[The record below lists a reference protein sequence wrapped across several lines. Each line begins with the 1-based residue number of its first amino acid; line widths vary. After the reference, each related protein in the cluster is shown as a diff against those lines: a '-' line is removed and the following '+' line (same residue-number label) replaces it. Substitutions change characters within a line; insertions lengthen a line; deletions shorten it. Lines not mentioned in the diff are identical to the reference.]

1 LFIFFITHIL
11 RLQFKRKG
19 IEILMSNVKQGL
31 SRKLLA
37 RVLSVY
43 FVLTLIVTAGQ
54 VFTEYLNAKSHI
66 EDELKTLKN
75 TFSTSLTRAI
85 WELNTPQAKSIA
97 VGLMELPIVE
107 GVQIRDE
114 NSNYIADL
122 GRTSKLVSEAITK
135 GVVRDHAGGTF
146 GYSFPLIFEFSG
158 RTSLVGDVTLYS
170 SSAIIFSRIEVG
182 ILFLI
187 GNAIVKTAFLVF
199 LFMSAF
205 RSMLTNPLNELTQ
218 QITDFNLDDP
228 ESSKLDLSITED
240 NELKVLETSYNK
252 LIDEMIEFQSKL
264 AGTQSELKQANQR
277 LDDQNISLE
286 EEVAKKTA
294 TLSRIMLD
302 LEQQK
307 DELLINQRELRQEN
321 ENRQFVEDEL
331 RKRNTELATSMET
344 IQMAKDQLVE
354 SERMASLGG
363 LVAGIAHDVNTPLGV
378 SVTATSFLKD
388 RVQKLQSAYDDKKLT
403 GSTMTSFLSE
413 AQQTITLLTNNLNR
427 ASDLISS
434 FKQVAV
440 DQTSEAEREIN
451 VSEYLTEVVQS
462 LAPNFKK
469 TQHTIDIHCPDDLS
483 IKCAPGVLAQILINM
498 IMNSLIHGFEDK
510 PKGAIRLDIFERDG
524 NLIIDYSDDGRGLDE
539 GTLALHFDAFFTT
552 RRGKGGS
559 GLGTHIMYNLITQ
572 TLGGSI
578 EAFSQPNEGL
588 QYKIRIPV

>member
-1 LFIFFITHIL
+1 MS
-11 RLQFKRKG
+11 
-19 IEILMSNVKQGL
+19 EIKQGL
-31 SRKLLA
+31 SKRLLA

-43 FVLTLIVTAGQ
+43 FVLTLIVTVGQ

-66 EDELKTLKN
+66 EDELQTLKN

-97 VGLMELPIVE
+97 TGLMELPIVE

-114 NSNYIADL
+114 NGNYIADL
-122 GRTSKLVSEAITK
+122 GLTSKQATESITK
-135 GVVRDHAGGTF
+135 GIVKDHPGGTF

-170 SSAIIFSRIEVG
+170 SSTIIFGRIEVG
-182 ILFLI
+182 IFFLI
-187 GNAIVKTAFLVF
+187 GNALIKTAFLVF
-199 LFMSAF
+199 LFINAF
-205 RSMLTNPLNELTQ
+205 RNMLTKPLTELSQ
-218 QITDFNLDDP
+218 QISEFNVDDP
-228 ESSKLDLSITED
+228 ESSKLDLSIDDD
-240 NELKVLETSYNK
+240 NELKLLQDSYNH
-252 LIDEMIEFQSKL
+252 LIDDLVSFQSKL
-264 AGTQSELKQANQR
+264 AGTQAELQAANRR

-294 TLSRIMLD
+294 TLSKIMLD

-331 RKRNTELATSMET
+331 RKRNSELATSMET
-344 IQMAKDQLVE
+344 LQLAKDQLVE

-378 SVTATSFLKD
+378 SVTATSFLQE
-388 RVQKLQSAYDDKKLT
+388 RVVSLQHAFEDKTLT
-403 GSTMTSFLSE
+403 GSTMTAFLTD

-440 DQTSEAEREIN
+440 DQASEAEREIN
-451 VSEYLTEVVQS
+451 MRHYLGEIVHS

-469 TQHTIDIHCPDDLS
+469 TQHTIEIHCPDNL
-483 IKCAPGVLAQILINM
+483 IIHCAPGVIAQIFTNM
-498 IMNSLIHGFEDK
+498 IMNSLIHGFENK
-510 PKGAIRLDIFERDG
+510 IKGTIKIDINSEED
-524 NLIIDYSDDGRGLDE
+524 NLIIDYQDDGQGLPE
-539 GTLALHFDAFFTT
+539 GTLGQHFDAFFTT

-559 GLGTHIMYNLITQ
+559 GLGTHIMYNLVTQ
-572 TLGGSI
+572 TLKGEI
-578 EAFSQPNEGL
+578 QAFSKVHQGL
-588 QYKIRIPV
+588 RYKITIPL

>member
-1 LFIFFITHIL
+1 MT
-11 RLQFKRKG
+11 
-19 IEILMSNVKQGL
+19 SAKQGL
-31 SRKLLA
+31 SKKLLT

-54 VFTEYLNAKSHI
+54 IVTEYLNAKSHI
-66 EDELKTLKN
+66 ESELQTLKN

-114 NSNYIADL
+114 NGNYISNL
-122 GRTSKLVSEAITK
+122 GRTSELSNESITK
-135 GVVRDHAGGTF
+135 GVVRDHSGGTF

-170 SSAIIFSRIEVG
+170 SSDIIFGRIEVG
-182 ILFLI
+182 IFFLL

-205 RSMLTNPLNELTQ
+205 RTMLTNPLNELTQ
-218 QITDFNLDDP
+218 QISDFNLNDP
-228 ESSKLDLSITED
+228 NSSKLDLSINEN

-252 LIDEMIEFQSKL
+252 LIDEIIDYQAKL
-264 AGTQSELKQANQR
+264 AGTQNELQQANRR

-286 EEVAKKTA
+286 EDVAKKTA
-294 TLSRIMLD
+294 TLSKIMLD

-321 ENRQFVEDEL
+321 ENRQFIEDEL
-331 RKRNTELATSMET
+331 RKRNSELATSMET
-344 IQMAKDQLVE
+344 IQLAKDQLVE
-354 SERMASLGG
+354 SAKMASLGG

-378 SVTATSFLKD
+378 GVTATSFLQD
-388 RVQKLQSAYDDKKLT
+388 RVDKLKVAYEDKKLT
-403 GSTMTSFLSE
+403 GSTMSSFISE

-451 VSEYLTEVVQS
+451 VSEYLIEIVQS
-462 LAPNFKK
+462 LAPSIKK
-469 TQHTIDIHCPDDLS
+469 TQHTIDVHCPDDLT
-483 IKCAPGVLAQILINM
+483 IKCAPGVLAQILTNM
-498 IMNSLIHGFEDK
+498 IMNSLIHGFENK
-510 PKGAIRLDIFERDG
+510 PKGSIDINITQQDN
-524 NLIIDYSDDGRGLDE
+524 NLLIHYSDDGKGLDKI
-539 GTLALHFDAFFTT
+539 TLGQHFDAFFTT
-552 RRGKGGS
+552 KRGEGGS
-559 GLGTHIMYNLITQ
+559 GLGTHIMYNLVTQ
-572 TLGGSI
+572 TLKGKIQASSELG
-578 EAFSQPNEGL
+578 EGL
-588 QYKIRIPV
+588 HYKISIPM

>member
-1 LFIFFITHIL
+1 
-11 RLQFKRKG
+11 
-19 IEILMSNVKQGL
+19 MSNVKQGL
-31 SRKLLA
+31 SKKLLA

-122 GRTSKLVSEAITK
+122 GRTSQLVNEAITK
-135 GVVRDHAGGTF
+135 GVVRDHTGGTF

-205 RSMLTNPLNELTQ
+205 RTMLTNPLNELTQ
-218 QITDFNLDDP
+218 QISDFNLDDP
-228 ESSKLDLSITED
+228 ESSKLDLSITDE
-240 NELKVLETSYNK
+240 NELKVLETSYNR
-252 LIDEMIEFQSKL
+252 LIDEMIEFQTRL
-264 AGTQSELKQANQR
+264 AGTQNELQEANLR

-354 SERMASLGG
+354 SEKMASLGG

-378 SVTATSFLKD
+378 SVTATSFLQD
-388 RVQKLQSAYDDKKLT
+388 RVKKLQTAYDNKKLT
-403 GSTMTSFLSE
+403 SNTMSSFLSE
-413 AQQTITLLTNNLNR
+413 AQQTITLLTNNLTR

-440 DQTSEAEREIN
+440 DQTSEAVREIN

-462 LAPNFKK
+462 LAPHFKK

-483 IKCAPGVLAQILINM
+483 IQCAPGVLAQILTNM

-510 PKGAIRLDIFERDG
+510 LKGAIKLEISEQDG

-539 GTLALHFDAFFTT
+539 GTLARHFDAFFTT

-559 GLGTHIMYNLITQ
+559 GLGTHIMYNLVTQ
-572 TLGGSI
+572 TLSGSI
-578 EAFSQPNEGL
+578 EAFSQPDEGL
-588 QYKIRIPV
+588 RYKITIPV

>member
-1 LFIFFITHIL
+1 MANI
-11 RLQFKRKG
+11 
-19 IEILMSNVKQGL
+19 KQGL
-31 SRKLLA
+31 SKRLLA

-43 FVLTLIVTAGQ
+43 FVLTLVVTVFQ

-66 EDELKTLKN
+66 EDELQTLKN

-97 VGLMELPIVE
+97 TGLMELPIVE

-114 NSNYIADL
+114 NGNYISDL
-122 GRTSKLVSEAITK
+122 GLTNKQLNESITK

-170 SSAIIFSRIEVG
+170 SSTIIFGRIEVG
-182 ILFLI
+182 IFFLI
-187 GNAIVKTAFLVF
+187 GNALIKTAFLVF
-199 LFMSAF
+199 LFMNAF
-205 RSMLTNPLNELTQ
+205 RNMLTKPLTELTQ
-218 QITDFNLDDP
+218 QISEFNLDDP
-228 ESSKLDLSITED
+228 ESSKLDLSVDED
-240 NELKVLETSYNK
+240 NELTLLQNSYNN
-252 LIDEMIEFQSKL
+252 LIDDLVSFQLKL
-264 AGTQSELKQANQR
+264 AGAQGELQAANRR

-294 TLSRIMLD
+294 TLSKIMLD

-331 RKRNTELATSMET
+331 RKRNSELATSMDT
-344 IQMAKDQLVE
+344 LQLAKDQLVE

-378 SVTATSFLKD
+378 SVTATSFLQE
-388 RVQKLQSAYDDKKLT
+388 RVVNLQSAFEEKKLT
-403 GSTMTSFLSE
+403 SSTMSSFLTD

-440 DQTSEAEREIN
+440 DQASEAEREIN
-451 VSEYLTEVVQS
+451 VRQYLGEVVHS
-462 LAPNFKK
+462 LAPNLKK
-469 TQHTIDIHCPDDLS
+469 TQHTIEIHCPDDL
-483 IKCAPGVLAQILINM
+483 IIMCAPGVLAQIFTNM
-498 IMNSLIHGFEDK
+498 IMNSLIHGFENK
-510 PKGAIRLDIFERDG
+510 IKGTIKIDISRST
-524 NLIIDYSDDGRGLDE
+524 NKLIINYQDDGKGLPQDILE
-539 GTLALHFDAFFTT
+539 RHFDAFFTT

-559 GLGTHIMYNLITQ
+559 GLGTHIMYNLVTQ
-572 TLGGSI
+572 TLKGDI
-578 EAFSQPNEGL
+578 EAFSKVHQGL
-588 QYKIRIPV
+588 RYKISIPV

>member
-1 LFIFFITHIL
+1 MQFTHKEL
-11 RLQFKRKG
+11 WSS
-19 IEILMSNVKQGL
+19 MSNVKQGL

-43 FVLTLIVTAGQ
+43 FVLTLIVTTGQ
-54 VFTEYLNAKSHI
+54 IFAEYLNAKSHI
-66 EDELKTLKN
+66 ESELKTLKN

-97 VGLMELPIVE
+97 LGLMELPIVE

-114 NSNYIADL
+114 NSSYIADL
-122 GRTSKLVSEAITK
+122 GRTSKLVGESITK
-135 GVVRDHAGGTF
+135 GVVKNHPGGTF

-170 SSAIIFSRIEVG
+170 SSAVIFGRIEVG
-182 ILFLI
+182 IFFLI
-187 GNAIVKTAFLVF
+187 GNAIIKTAFLVF

-205 RSMLTNPLNELTQ
+205 RNMLTNPLNELSQ
-218 QITDFNLDDP
+218 QITEFNLDDP
-228 ESSKLDLSITED
+228 ESSKLDLNIQDD
-240 NELKVLETSYNK
+240 NELKLLETSYNK
-252 LIDEMIEFQSKL
+252 LIDEMIEFQTKL
-264 AGTQSELKQANQR
+264 AGTQSELQQANFM

-321 ENRQFVEDEL
+321 ENRQFIEDEL
-331 RKRNTELATSMET
+331 RKRNSELATSMET

-378 SVTATSFLKD
+378 SVTATSFLQD
-388 RVQKLQSAYDDKKLT
+388 RLRKLQNAYDEKKLT
-403 GSTMTSFLSE
+403 GNTMNSFFSD
-413 AQQTITLLTNNLNR
+413 ADQTITLLTNNLNR

-440 DQTSEAEREIN
+440 DQTSEAEREVN

-469 TQHTIDIHCPDDLS
+469 TQHTIDIHCPDNLS
-483 IKCAPGVLAQILINM
+483 ITCAPGVLAQIVTNM
-498 IMNSLIHGFEDK
+498 IMNSLIHGFEGRV
-510 PKGAIRLDIFERDG
+510 KGAIKLEISEQNN
-524 NLIIDYSDDGRGLDE
+524 NLVMNYSDDGRGLDE
-539 GTLALHFDAFFTT
+539 ETLERHFDVFFTT

-559 GLGTHIMYNLITQ
+559 GLGTHIMYNLVTQ
-572 TLGGSI
+572 TLGGII
-578 EAFSQPNEGL
+578 EAFSKPGQGL
-588 QYKIRIPV
+588 QYIITIPV

>member
-1 LFIFFITHIL
+1 
-11 RLQFKRKG
+11 
-19 IEILMSNVKQGL
+19 MSNVKQGL
-31 SRKLLA
+31 SKKLLS

-66 EDELKTLKN
+66 EGELKTLKN

-122 GRTSKLVSEAITK
+122 GRTSKLVGESITK

-170 SSAIIFSRIEVG
+170 SSAIIFGRIEVG
-182 ILFLI
+182 IFFLV

-205 RSMLTNPLNELTQ
+205 RTMLTNPLNELTQ
-218 QITDFNLDDP
+218 QISDFNLDDP
-228 ESSKLDLSITED
+228 ESSKLDLSINED

-264 AGTQSELKQANQR
+264 AGTQSELQQANLR

-321 ENRQFVEDEL
+321 ENRQFIEDEL
-331 RKRNTELATSMET
+331 RKRNSELATSMET

-378 SVTATSFLKD
+378 SVTATSFLQD
-388 RVQKLQSAYDDKKLT
+388 RVKKLQSAYDDKKLT

-451 VSEYLTEVVQS
+451 VSEYLSEVVQS

-469 TQHTIDIHCPDDLS
+469 TQHTINIQCPDDLS
-483 IKCAPGVLAQILINM
+483 IKCAPGVLAQILTNM

-510 PKGAIRLDIFERDG
+510 TKGAIKVEISEQDN
-524 NLIIDYSDDGRGLDE
+524 NLIINYSDDGRGLDE
-539 GTLALHFDAFFTT
+539 GTLARHFDAFFTT

-559 GLGTHIMYNLITQ
+559 GLGTHIMYNLVTQ
-572 TLGGSI
+572 TLGGGI
-578 EAFSQPNEGL
+578 EAFSQPGNGL
-588 QYKIRIPV
+588 QYIITIPV

>member
-1 LFIFFITHIL
+1 
-11 RLQFKRKG
+11 
-19 IEILMSNVKQGL
+19 MSNVKQGL
-31 SRKLLA
+31 SKKLLA

-54 VFTEYLNAKSHI
+54 VFTEYWNAKSDI
-66 EDELKTLKN
+66 EGELRTLKN

-122 GRTSKLVSEAITK
+122 GRTSKLVGESITK
-135 GVVRDHAGGTF
+135 GVVRDHSGGTF

-170 SSAIIFSRIEVG
+170 SSTIIFGRIEVG
-182 ILFLI
+182 IFFLI

-205 RSMLTNPLNELTQ
+205 RTMLTNPLNELTQ

-228 ESSKLDLSITED
+228 ESSKLDLSINED

-264 AGTQSELKQANQR
+264 AGTQRELQQANLR

-321 ENRQFVEDEL
+321 ENRQFIEDEL
-331 RKRNTELATSMET
+331 RKRNSELATSMET

-378 SVTATSFLKD
+378 SVTATSFLQD
-388 RVQKLQSAYDDKKLT
+388 RVSKLQSAYDDKKLT
-403 GSTMTSFLSE
+403 GNTMTSFLSE
-413 AQQTITLLTNNLNR
+413 AKQTITLLTNNLNR

-462 LAPNFKK
+462 LAPKFKN

-483 IKCAPGVLAQILINM
+483 IKCAPGVLAQILTNM

-510 PKGAIRLDIFERDG
+510 SKGAIKLEVSEQDN
-524 NLIIDYSDDGRGLDE
+524 NLIINYSDDGRGLDE
-539 GTLALHFDAFFTT
+539 GTLERHFDAFFTT

-559 GLGTHIMYNLITQ
+559 GLGTHIMYNLVTQ
-572 TLGGSI
+572 TLGGGI
-578 EAFSQPNEGL
+578 QAFSQPDQGL
-588 QYKIRIPV
+588 QYKITIPL

>member
-1 LFIFFITHIL
+1 MANI
-11 RLQFKRKG
+11 
-19 IEILMSNVKQGL
+19 KQGL
-31 SRKLLA
+31 SKRLLA

-43 FVLTLIVTAGQ
+43 FVLTLVVTVFQ

-66 EDELKTLKN
+66 EDELQTLKN

-97 VGLMELPIVE
+97 TGLMELRIVE

-114 NSNYIADL
+114 NGNYIADL
-122 GRTSKLVSEAITK
+122 GLTNKQLNESITK

-170 SSAIIFSRIEVG
+170 SSTIIFGRIEVG
-182 ILFLI
+182 IFFLI
-187 GNAIVKTAFLVF
+187 GNALIKTAFLVF
-199 LFMSAF
+199 LFMNAF
-205 RSMLTNPLNELTQ
+205 RNMLTKPLTELTQ
-218 QITDFNLDDP
+218 QISEFNLDDP
-228 ESSKLDLSITED
+228 ESSKLDLSVDED
-240 NELKVLETSYNK
+240 NELTLLQNSYNN
-252 LIDEMIEFQSKL
+252 LIDDLVSFQLKL
-264 AGTQSELKQANQR
+264 AGAQGELQAANRR

-294 TLSRIMLD
+294 TLSKIMLD

-331 RKRNTELATSMET
+331 RKRNSELATSMDT
-344 IQMAKDQLVE
+344 LQLAKDQLVE

-378 SVTATSFLKD
+378 SVTATSFLQE
-388 RVQKLQSAYDDKKLT
+388 RVVNLQSAFEEKKLT
-403 GSTMTSFLSE
+403 SNTMSSFLTD

-440 DQTSEAEREIN
+440 DQASEAEREIN
-451 VSEYLTEVVQS
+451 VRQYLGEVVHS
-462 LAPNFKK
+462 LAPNLKK
-469 TQHTIDIHCPDDLS
+469 TQHTIEIHCPDDLM
-483 IKCAPGVLAQILINM
+483 ILCAPGVLAQIFTNM
-498 IMNSLIHGFEDK
+498 IMNSLIHGFENK
-510 PKGAIRLDIFERDG
+510 IKGTIKIDISRSK
-524 NLIIDYSDDGRGLDE
+524 NKLIINYQDDGKGLPEDILE
-539 GTLALHFDAFFTT
+539 RHFDAFFTT

-559 GLGTHIMYNLITQ
+559 GLGTHIMYNLVTQ
-572 TLGGSI
+572 TLKGDI
-578 EAFSQPNEGL
+578 EAFSKVHQGL
-588 QYKIRIPV
+588 RYKISIPV

>member
-1 LFIFFITHIL
+1 MASV
-11 RLQFKRKG
+11 Q
-19 IEILMSNVKQGL
+19 QGL
-31 SRKLLA
+31 SKKLLA

-43 FVLTLIVTAGQ
+43 FVLTLIVTMGQ
-54 VFTEYLNAKSHI
+54 IFTEYLNAKSHI
-66 EDELKTLKN
+66 ESELKTLKN

-97 VGLMELPIVE
+97 LGLMELPIVE

-114 NSNYIADL
+114 NGNYIADL
-122 GRTSKLVSEAITK
+122 GRTSKLVNESITK
-135 GVVRDHAGGTF
+135 GVLRDHSGGTF
-146 GYSFPLIFEFSG
+146 GFSFPLIFEFSG

-170 SSAIIFSRIEVG
+170 SVDIIFGRIEVG
-182 ILFLI
+182 IFFLV

-228 ESSKLDLSITED
+228 ESSKLDLSID
-240 NELKVLETSYNK
+240 DQNELKLLETSYNK

-264 AGTQSELKQANQR
+264 SGTQNELREANQR

-286 EEVAKKTA
+286 RDVAKKTA
-294 TLSRIMLD
+294 TLSKIMLD

-321 ENRQFVEDEL
+321 ENRQFIEDEL
-331 RKRNTELATSMET
+331 RKRNSELAASMET
-344 IQMAKDQLVE
+344 IQMAKDQLIE

-378 SVTATSFLKD
+378 SVTAASFLQD
-388 RVQKLQSAYDDKKLT
+388 RVSKLQNAYEHSKLT
-403 GSTMTSFLSE
+403 AGTMTSFLSDAE
-413 AQQTITLLTNNLNR
+413 QTLTLLTNNLSR

-440 DQTSEAEREIN
+440 DQTSEAQRDIN
-451 VSEYLTEVVQS
+451 VSEYLSEVVQS

-469 TQHTIDIHCPDDLS
+469 TQHTINIHCPDDLT
-483 IKCAPGVLAQILINM
+483 IKCAPGVLAQILTNM
-498 IMNSLIHGFEDK
+498 IMNSLIHGFENK
-510 PKGAIRLDIFERDG
+510 TKGTIEVDISKQDRSLMI
-524 NLIIDYSDDGRGLDE
+524 NYSDDGRGLDE
-539 GTLALHFDAFFTT
+539 GTLELHFDAFFTT

-559 GLGTHIMYNLITQ
+559 GLGTHIMYNLVTQ
-572 TLGGSI
+572 SLKGKI
-578 EAFSQPNEGL
+578 QAYSQPNKGI
-588 QYKIRIPV
+588 QYKITIPI

>member
-1 LFIFFITHIL
+1 MANI
-11 RLQFKRKG
+11 
-19 IEILMSNVKQGL
+19 KQGL
-31 SRKLLA
+31 SKRLLA

-43 FVLTLIVTAGQ
+43 FVLTLIVTVGQ

-66 EDELKTLKN
+66 ESELQTLKN

-97 VGLMELPIVE
+97 TGLMELPIVE

-114 NSNYIADL
+114 NGNYIADL
-122 GRTSKLVSEAITK
+122 GLTSKQASESITK

-170 SSAIIFSRIEVG
+170 SSTIIFGRIEVG
-182 ILFLI
+182 IFFLI
-187 GNAIVKTAFLVF
+187 GNALIKTAFLVF
-199 LFMSAF
+199 LFMNAF
-205 RSMLTNPLNELTQ
+205 RNMLTKPLTELTQ
-218 QITDFNLDDP
+218 QISEFNVDDP
-228 ESSKLDLSITED
+228 ESSKLDLSVDDD
-240 NELKVLETSYNK
+240 NELTLLQNSYNH
-252 LIDEMIEFQSKL
+252 LIDDLVSFQSKL
-264 AGTQSELKQANQR
+264 AGAQTELQAANRR

-294 TLSRIMLD
+294 TLSKIMLD

-331 RKRNTELATSMET
+331 RKRNSELATSMET
-344 IQMAKDQLVE
+344 LQLAKDQLVE

-378 SVTATSFLKD
+378 SVTATSFLQE
-388 RVQKLQSAYDDKKLT
+388 RVVNLQNAFEEKKLT
-403 GSTMTSFLSE
+403 SNTMSSFLTD

-440 DQTSEAEREIN
+440 DQASEAEREIN
-451 VSEYLTEVVQS
+451 VRQYLGEVVHS
-462 LAPNFKK
+462 LAPNLKK
-469 TQHTIDIHCPDDLS
+469 TQHVIEIHCPDDLM
-483 IKCAPGVLAQILINM
+483 ILCAPGVLAQIFTNM
-498 IMNSLIHGFEDK
+498 IMNSLIHGFENK
-510 PKGAIRLDIFERDG
+510 IKGTIKIDINRTNDQ
-524 NLIIDYSDDGRGLDE
+524 LIINYQDDGIGLPE
-539 GTLALHFDAFFTT
+539 GTLERHFDAFFTT

-559 GLGTHIMYNLITQ
+559 GLGTHIMYNLVTQ
-572 TLGGSI
+572 TLKGEI
-578 EAFSQPNEGL
+578 EAHSKVHQGL
-588 QYKIRIPV
+588 RYKISIPL